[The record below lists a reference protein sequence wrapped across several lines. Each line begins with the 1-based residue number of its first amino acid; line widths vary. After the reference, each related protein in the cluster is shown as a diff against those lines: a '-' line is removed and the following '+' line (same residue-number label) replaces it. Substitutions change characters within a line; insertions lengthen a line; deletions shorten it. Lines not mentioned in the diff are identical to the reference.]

1 MMYTLDETIQ
11 LYKDEAA
18 KQKDTD
24 VAEMDKQVAIWLTER
39 KEYKNRCKELEAKLK
54 SANDTNRDNVESIT
68 KLYNK
73 LKNEKRITDMQRGE
87 LAFAS
92 QIIGALINKIG
103 GEKEN
108 ADY

>member
-1 MMYTLDETIQ
+1 MTYTLDETIQ
-11 LYKDEAA
+11 LYKDEAV

-24 VAEMDKQVAIWLTER
+24 VAEMDRQVAIWLTER
-39 KEYKNRCKELEAKLK
+39 NEYKNRCKELEAELEN
-54 SANDTNRDNVESIT
+54 ANKTNRDNVDSIA

-73 LKNEKRITDMQRGE
+73 LRNEKRITDMQRGE

-92 QIIGALINKIG
+92 QIIGVLINKIG
-103 GEKEN
+103 GEKED